1 MPFFATFAVSFAS
14 FAVKDLDR
22 KVRNK
27 EAAKV
32 AKTTLRLFRAGLL
45 Y

>member
-1 MPFFATFAVSFAS
+1 MPFFATFAF

-22 KVRNK
+22 KVRK
-27 EAAKV
+27 GSRKDRKGTPSA
-32 AKTTLRLFRAGLL
+32 FSSGLL